1 MTEPDANNFES
12 TLDFFILSGF
22 RDGPRSLLEV
32 RQRVQWAE
40 RLLQVAA
47 AKKGRPTFS
56 SLCTALERL
65 QREGGVKC
73 ERSGERHPAES
84 VYSLTEAGQHRLEQ
98 ERARQH
104 SIVSEFVEDSEL
116 DGSFQR
122 FLDQSGPF
130 RPD

>member
-1 MTEPDANNFES
+1 MSESDANNFEG

-32 RQRVQWAE
+32 QQRVQWAE

-56 SLCTALERL
+56 SLSTALERL
-65 QREGGVKC
+65 QREGWITC
-73 ERSGERHPAES
+73 ERHPAES
-84 VYSLTEAGQHRLEQ
+84 IYSLTEAGEHRLER
-98 ERARQH
+98 ERARRH
-104 SIVSEFVEDSEL
+104 SIVSEFVEDSKL